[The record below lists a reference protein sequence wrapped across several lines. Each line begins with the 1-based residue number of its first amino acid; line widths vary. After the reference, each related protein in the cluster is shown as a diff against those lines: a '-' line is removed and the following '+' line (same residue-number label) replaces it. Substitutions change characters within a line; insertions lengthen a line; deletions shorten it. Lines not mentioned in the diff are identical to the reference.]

1 MNTNKTNPF
10 LIAVYT
16 TIVALIVTC
25 SLVFIFSMF
34 DKTTFLLRMKDP
46 VELTFLIVCPLFAGV
61 CSFFWTKNPILVVRT
76 WTVSRKHCGEYIR
89 ASPLFYCLNNMV
101 LQSLNF
107 AKLRRAR
114 SNAEFNTFVC
124 RIPGSHHR
132 PLTWRIPSLRS
143 GTASIRPTNRSP
155 YKMGSV

>member
-61 CSFFWTKNPILVVRT
+61 CSFF
-76 WTVSRKHCGEYIR
+76 
-89 ASPLFYCLNNMV
+89 
-101 LQSLNF
+101 
-107 AKLRRAR
+107 
-114 SNAEFNTFVC
+114 
-124 RIPGSHHR
+124 
-132 PLTWRIPSLRS
+132 
-143 GTASIRPTNRSP
+143 
-155 YKMGSV
+155 